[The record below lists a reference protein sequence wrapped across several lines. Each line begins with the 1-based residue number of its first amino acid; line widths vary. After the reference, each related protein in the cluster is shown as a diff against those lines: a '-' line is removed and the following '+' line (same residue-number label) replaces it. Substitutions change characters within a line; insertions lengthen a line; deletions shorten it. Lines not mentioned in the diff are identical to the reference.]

1 MKLSSAVL
9 AVAASGLLLCAAGTF
24 PAAAQDVRQLPPHV
38 HGVSDLTIAVEG
50 KKLSITLHSPGNDI
64 VGFEYAP
71 STDAQGAAVAAA
83 TNLIK
88 DPLSLLGVPAAA
100 QCAVGKTETVLAE
113 EEDDEDIAA
122 PGASPA
128 APAPAAPAGP
138 AAPRHAE
145 FQNTYELTCGNVPA
159 ITGLNFAFF
168 QKFPNAQTVHV
179 DLVTGKG
186 AFSFDVPRAN
196 PAVST
201 RNMF

>member
-1 MKLSSAVL
+1 VEDIMKLSSAVL
-9 AVAASGLLLCAAGTF
+9 AVAASGSLLCAAGTF

-38 HGVSDLTIAVEG
+38 HGASDLTIAVEG

-71 STDAQGAAVAAA
+71 STDAQRAAVAAA
-83 TNLIK
+83 TNLLK

-100 QCAVGKTETVLAE
+100 QCAVTKTETVLAE

-122 PGASPA
+122 P
-128 APAPAAPAGP
+128 APAAPAGP
-138 AAPRHAE
+138 AAPRHSE

-196 PAVST
+196 PMVST